1 MNSLDKKTGFAF
13 KTLPFSSF
21 PPQKYKILFIFA
33 LSLSIR
39 IFKKMKS
46 SFIQEFKEFAVKGNA
61 IDMAVG
67 VIIGGAFGKIVSSIV
82 NDLIMPP
89 IGWLIG
95 GIDFKDLKY
104 NLPVNPL
111 NENGEP
117 VSISYGNFLQT
128 CLDFLIIAFC
138 VFMLVRLIMKLS
150 RKKKAEPTPP
160 VAPAEPSEEVKLLR
174 EIRDALK
181 EK

>member
-1 MNSLDKKTGFAF
+1 
-13 KTLPFSSF
+13 
-21 PPQKYKILFIFA
+21 
-33 LSLSIR
+33 
-39 IFKKMKS
+39 MKC

-104 NLPVNPL
+104 KLPINPL
-111 NENGEP
+111 NEGGEP
-117 VSISYGNFLQT
+117 VSIAYGYFLQT
-128 CLDFLIIAFC
+128 CRDFLIIAFC

-150 RKKKAEPTPP
+150 RKKKQEPAKPAT
-160 VAPAEPSEEVKLLR
+160 PAEPSEEVKLLR

-181 EK
+181 KDA

>member
-1 MNSLDKKTGFAF
+1 
-13 KTLPFSSF
+13 
-21 PPQKYKILFIFA
+21 
-33 LSLSIR
+33 
-39 IFKKMKS
+39 MKS
-46 SFIQEFKEFAVKGNA
+46 SFLQEFKDFAVKGNA
-61 IDMAVG
+61 VDMAVG

-104 NLPVNPL
+104 ELPVNPL
-111 NENGEP
+111 NEGGEP
-117 VSISYGNFLQT
+117 VCIAYGNFLQT
-128 CLDFLIIAFC
+128 CFDFLIIAFC

-150 RKKKAEPTPP
+150 LKKKEEEKPA
-160 VAPAEPSEEVKLLR
+160 APAEPSEEVKLLR

-181 EK
+181 K

>member
-1 MNSLDKKTGFAF
+1 MA
-13 KTLPFSSF
+13 
-21 PPQKYKILFIFA
+21 
-33 LSLSIR
+33 
-39 IFKKMKS
+39 KS
-46 SFIQEFKEFAVKGNA
+46 SFVKEFKEFAVKGNA

-104 NLPVNPL
+104 DMPVNPL
-111 NENGEP
+111 NEGAEP
-117 VSISYGNFLQT
+117 VSIAYGNFIQT
-128 CLDFLIIAFC
+128 CLDFFIIAFC
-138 VFMLVRLIMKLS
+138 VFLLVRMLMKLS
-150 RKKKAEPTPP
+150 RKKQEEEAAPAAPA
-160 VAPAEPSEEVKLLR
+160 APAEPSEEVKLLT

-181 EK
+181 K